1 MKRSL
6 TVMAAAVGIVVASST
21 GCSAVSGSAA
31 YGQDA
36 AAAPAADKGKAGHND
51 ADVRFSQEMIPHH
64 WQTIQIAAL
73 ASERGS
79 DSYVKT
85 LAKEITEH
93 EAADIRVM
101 SGWLRSWQVEVP
113 SGDIDMGHDMP
124 GMISKTQ
131 ILALEGRSGADFD
144 RLWLSVLAKHLDA
157 GVAMAEK
164 AAGSGEHQG
173 TKDLANKIV
182 KTQRAEIE
190 QIVDH
195 LQ

>member
-6 TVMAAAVGIVVASST
+6 RVWAAAAGIIVASST
-21 GCSAVSGSAA
+21 GCSAASGSAA
-31 YGQDA
+31 YGQDP
-36 AAAPAADKGKAGHND
+36 AAAPAADKAGHND
-51 ADVRFSQEMIPHH
+51 ADVRFSQQMIPHH
-64 WQTIQIAAL
+64 WQAIQIAAL

-131 ILALEGRSGADFD
+131 IRRRLRPVVALSPGQAPRRGRRDGGEGR
-144 RLWLSVLAKHLDA
+144 RL
-157 GVAMAEK
+157 
-164 AAGSGEHQG
+164 
-173 TKDLANKIV
+173 
-182 KTQRAEIE
+182 R
-190 QIVDH
+190 
-195 LQ
+195 

>member
-6 TVMAAAVGIVVASST
+6 RVWAAAAGVIAASLT
-21 GCSAVSGSAA
+21 GCSASSGSAA

-36 AAAPAADKGKAGHND
+36 AAVPAADKAGHND
-51 ADVRFSQEMIPHH
+51 ADVRFSQQMIPHH
-64 WQTIQIAAL
+64 WQAIQIAAL

-79 DSYVKT
+79 DSYVKA

-101 SGWLRSWQVEVP
+101 SGWLRSWEIEVP
-113 SGDIDMGHDMP
+113 NGDIDMGHDMP

-144 RLWLSVLAKHLDA
+144 RLWLSVLVKHLDA
-157 GVAMAEK
+157 GVAMAETVV
-164 AAGSGEHQG
+164 GSGEHQG

-182 KTQRAEIE
+182 KTQCAEIE

-195 LQ
+195 LP